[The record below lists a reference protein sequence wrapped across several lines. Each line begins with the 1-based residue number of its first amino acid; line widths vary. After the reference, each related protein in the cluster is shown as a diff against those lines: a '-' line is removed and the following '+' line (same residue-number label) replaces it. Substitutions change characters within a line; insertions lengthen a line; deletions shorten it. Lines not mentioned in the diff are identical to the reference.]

1 MVVVVVVVAEVGG
14 ETITAVTIVIALQ
27 LLLL

>member
-1 MVVVVVVVAEVGG
+1 VAEVGG